1 MIRNMQIRS
10 KLIAVLVVP
19 LVALTVLA
27 AIGIASNVSRG
38 VQADRVN
45 DQTAF
50 AVSLSTLVHELQ
62 RERDLSAGWVGG
74 GRDAGYGGVV
84 AQRVAVNQALD
95 TFRRDVRNLGSDN
108 QGSAFRER
116 VDSAVA
122 GLERLDEQRDQI
134 ENNPGMTVPQTLDY
148 YSGVIGNLLAVNL
161 EIASQ
166 TDDRDLIRNVGT
178 FVSLARLKE
187 ATSLERGRLYAVASA
202 GRFGPGDFRELAPI
216 VGAQEAWRTQ
226 FEATATPS
234 QRAFLDRT
242 LQSPDI
248 ARVDDLRNKV
258 LTGDPSQP
266 VQLDAEQWFT
276 YMTAKLDLLRTVER
290 RLADDVSAASRT
302 AQSTASRQ
310 ALLYTVILTLVLWFT
325 VGLSLWMARSMV
337 GPLRS
342 LTRTAN
348 EVADQRL
355 PGLVDKLQHTKDPR
369 DLDVVPEPVPVTSG
383 DEIGQVSAA
392 FNSVHRVAIQVATE
406 QAALRKSIGDMF
418 LNLARRSQSLI
429 DRQLELIDDLE
440 RTEADPDAL
449 DNLFKLD
456 HLATRMRRNAE
467 DLIVL
472 SGAEPA
478 RRWSQ
483 PVPLVEVVRA
493 ALAEVEDYNRVELL
507 PIDDIGVAGQA
518 VSDVVHLLAELI
530 ENATSFSPPGTKVQV
545 AGQQVSNG
553 YVLEIEDRGLGMSD
567 EELVETNERLANPP
581 MVDFA
586 LSRMLGLYVVARLA
600 QRYNIK
606 VQLRHSWY
614 GGITALVLLPPTVAV
629 QAAMPEALE
638 APRRGPAE
646 LVASTKPAE
655 PAADETGEHLPIFE
669 AARSD
674 WFEDA
679 VRGDHLPLRRHAAQQ
694 PNSRAAEPTGNG
706 GGTLTGAGAPRTPGP
721 TAGGDLGSGAP
732 RPDGQGDPARFEPS
746 EVDAARTDAAR
757 AEALRAEAMR
767 VETTRMEEAARAEAA
782 RAEAAQRETVR
793 PEAAPA
799 EASQEAT
806 PAGTAPSDPTA
817 ESPPAP
823 TARTDA
829 GATART
835 DAGAGA
841 RVDPGPA
848 ARIERARRDRA
859 AARGRTG
866 SLPTRTPGASGPPP
880 SGATPFAAAPS
891 AADGRPFGPAPA
903 APPPPGRSGRRAD
916 RAGVGAA
923 DRASADA
930 QGAARAPGPAPDA
943 PAPTLQAASVQT
955 TKAGLPRRVPRA
967 NLAPGMVAARTAAA
981 AAPQAPASSSEPST
995 PSPGRSP
1002 EEVRSMLSSYR
1013 SGLERGR
1020 MMAAGEDADR
1030 GGDAHSSSRSD
1041 DDATQ

>member
-10 KLIAVLVVP
+10 KLIAVLVIP

-27 AIGIASNVSRG
+27 ALGIAANVSRG

-62 RERDLSAGWVGG
+62 RERDLSAGWVGS

-84 AQRVAVNQALD
+84 AQQAAVDQALR
-95 TFRRDVRNLGSDN
+95 TFRRDVENLGN
-108 QGSAFRER
+108 EGSAFRQR
-116 VDSAVA
+116 VDEAVS
-122 GLERLDEQRDQI
+122 ELDQLGEQRRQI
-134 ENNPGMTVPQTLDY
+134 EYNAGTTVQRTLDY
-148 YSGVIGNLLAVNL
+148 YSGVIGHLLAVNL

-166 TDDRDLIRNVGT
+166 TDDRELIRNVGA

-202 GRFGPGDFRELAPI
+202 GEFDADDFRQLAPI
-216 VGAQEAWRTQ
+216 VGAQQAWRTQ
-226 FEATATPS
+226 FEATATPE
-234 QRAFLDRT
+234 QRAFLDQT
-242 LQSPDI
+242 FQSPDTT
-248 ARVDDLRNKV
+248 RVEELRNQV
-258 LTGDPSQP
+258 LESDPNQP
-266 VQLDAEQWFT
+266 VKLDPKQWFT
-276 YMTAKLDLLRTVER
+276 YMTAKLDLLRTVEGQ
-290 RLADDVSAASRT
+290 LADDVSAASDAAQTT
-302 AQSTASRQ
+302 ARRQ
-310 ALLYTVILTLVLWFT
+310 ALLYTIVLTLVLWLT
-325 VGLSLWMARSMV
+325 VGLSLWLVRSIV
-337 GPLRS
+337 GPLRT
-342 LTRTAN
+342 LTRSAN
-348 EVADQRL
+348 EVADERL
-355 PGLVDKLQHTKDPR
+355 PGLVDKLHHTKDPR
-369 DLDVVPEPVPVTSG
+369 DLDVVPEPVPVTSN
-383 DEIGQVSAA
+383 DELGQVSAA

-449 DNLFKLD
+449 ENLFKLD

-483 PVPLVEVVRA
+483 PVPLVDVVRA

-507 PIDDIGVAGQA
+507 PIDDVGVAGQA

-567 EELVETNERLANPP
+567 DELVEANERLANPP

-600 QRYNIK
+600 QRYDIR

-629 QAAMPEALE
+629 RAPMPEAIE
-638 APRRGPAE
+638 APSRRGPAE

-655 PAADETGEHLPIFE
+655 PAAEEGGEHLPIFE

-674 WFEDA
+674 WFEDS

-694 PNSRAAEPTGNG
+694 PNGQAAEPTGNG
-706 GGTLTGAGAPRTPGP
+706 AGTLGGAGATRLPDPGP
-721 TAGGDLGSGAP
+721 GRLPD
-732 RPDGQGDPARFEPS
+732 PDG
-746 EVDAARTDAAR
+746 ARTDAER
-757 AEALRAEAMR
+757 AEALRAEAMAA
-767 VETTRMEEAARAEAA
+767 ETARMEAAAQAEAA
-782 RAEAAQRETVR
+782 RETAQ
-793 PEAAPA
+793 PA
-799 EASQEAT
+799 EAPAADEA
-806 PAGTAPSDPTA
+806 PTA
-817 ESPPAP
+817 E
-823 TARTDA
+823 A
-829 GATART
+829 GAAAQ
-835 DAGAGA
+835 AGAEA
-841 RVDPGPA
+841 PA
-848 ARIERARRDRA
+848 ARAPGDAPRAR
-859 AARGRTG
+859 TG
-866 SLPTRTPGASGPPP
+866 ALPTRTPGASGPPP
-880 SGATPFAAAPS
+880 GGAKPFAPASPAGAEPRPS
-891 AADGRPFGPAPA
+891 TPVPPA
-903 APPPPGRSGRRAD
+903 PGRSGRRAE
-916 RAGVGAA
+916 RAGGDRVRADRVRAGRAPAAPPTPPSPEPFPAPAGAPAA
-923 DRASADA
+923 DV
-930 QGAARAPGPAPDA
+930 AAA
-943 PAPTLQAASVQT
+943 APTLQAASVQT

-967 NLAPGMVAARTAAA
+967 NLAPGMVAARAAA
-981 AAPQAPASSSEPST
+981 TAGRTEPAGESRPASPAA
-995 PSPGRSP
+995 RSP

-1020 MMAAGEDADR
+1020 MAAGEDADR
-1030 GGDAHSSSRSD
+1030 GDNPHSSSRSD
-1041 DDATQ
+1041 HDDATQ

>member
-10 KLIAVLVVP
+10 KLIAVLVIP

-27 AIGIASNVSRG
+27 ALGIAANVSRG

-50 AVSLSTLVHELQ
+50 AISLSTLVHELQ
-62 RERDLSAGWVGG
+62 RERDRSAGWVGS

-84 AQRVAVNQALD
+84 SQRVAVNEALA
-95 TFRRDVRNLGSDN
+95 TFRRDVQDLGDE
-108 QGSAFRER
+108 GSAFRQR
-116 VDSAVA
+116 VDAAVDS
-122 GLERLDEQRDQI
+122 LNQLDQQRGQI
-134 ENNPGMTVPQTLDY
+134 ENDPGTTVQRTLDY

-161 EIASQ
+161 EIATQ

-187 ATSLERGRLYAVASA
+187 ATSLERGRLYAVASR
-202 GRFGPGDFRELAPI
+202 GQFGPGDFRELAPI
-216 VGAQEAWRTQ
+216 VGAQEAWRSQ
-226 FEATATPS
+226 FDATATPE

-242 LQSPDI
+242 LRDSPDI
-248 ARVDDLRNKV
+248 ARVDELRTKV
-258 LTGDPSQP
+258 LTGDPSAP
-266 VQLDAEQWFT
+266 VDLDADQWFT
-276 YMTAKLDLLRTVER
+276 YMSAKLDLLRTVER
-290 RLADDVSAASRT
+290 RLADDVAAA
-302 AQSTASRQ
+302 AQSAQSAASRQ
-310 ALLYTVILTLVLWFT
+310 ALLYTVILTLVLWVT
-325 VGLSLWMARSMV
+325 VGLSLWLARSMV
-337 GPLRS
+337 GPLRT
-342 LTRTAN
+342 LTRSAN
-348 EVADQRL
+348 EVADDRL
-355 PGLVDKLQHTKDPR
+355 PGLVDRLHHTKDPR
-369 DLDVVPEPVPVTSG
+369 DLDVVPEPVPVNSK

-406 QAALRKSIGDMF
+406 QAALRRSVGDMF

-449 DNLFKLD
+449 EHLFKLD

-483 PVPLVEVVRA
+483 PVPLVDVIRA

-553 YVLEIEDRGLGMSD
+553 YVLEVEDRGLGMSD
-567 EELVETNERLANPP
+567 DELVEANERLANPP

-600 QRYNIK
+600 QRYNLK

-629 QAAMPEALE
+629 RAPMPEAIE
-638 APRRGPAE
+638 APKRGPAE
-646 LVASTKPAE
+646 LVAPTKPAE
-655 PAADETGEHLPIFE
+655 PAAEAAEETGEHLPIFE

-674 WFEDA
+674 WFEDS

-694 PNSRAAEPTGNG
+694 PIGRAAEPTGNG
-706 GGTLTGAGAPRTPGP
+706 ALGGAGATRAPGP
-721 TAGGDLGSGAP
+721 GGPGPGGSFGFTTP
-732 RPDGQGDPARFEPS
+732 RPDGQPEPS
-746 EVDAARTDAAR
+746 RAEAARTDEER

-767 VETTRMEEAARAEAA
+767 VETTRMEAAQAEAARGEATRPGDADPASGRAEAA
-782 RAEAAQRETVR
+782 PG
-793 PEAAPA
+793 PEA
-799 EASQEAT
+799 
-806 PAGTAPSDPTA
+806 
-817 ESPPAP
+817 
-823 TARTDA
+823 RT
-829 GATART
+829 GRT
-835 DAGAGA
+835 RADGA
-841 RVDPGPA
+841 RA
-848 ARIERARRDRA
+848 
-859 AARGRTG
+859 RTG

-880 SGATPFAAAPS
+880 GGAKPFAP
-891 AADGRPFGPAPA
+891 
-903 APPPPGRSGRRAD
+903 APPPGGREPPARPGRRAD
-916 RAGVGAA
+916 RGGA
-923 DRASADA
+923 DRIAGDRPAPT
-930 QGAARAPGPAPDA
+930 RPPGPAPA
-943 PAPTLQAASVQT
+943 PAPESPAPAAATLQAASVQT

-981 AAPQAPASSSEPST
+981 ATAASPTAASSSEAP
-995 PSPGRSP
+995 PPAAKSP

-1041 DDATQ
+1041 DDDATQ

>member
-10 KLIAVLVVP
+10 KLIAILVAP

-27 AIGIASNVSRG
+27 ALAIATNVARG

-45 DQTAF
+45 DETAF
-50 AVSLSTLVHELQ
+50 AVNLSQLVHELQ
-62 RERDLSAGWVGG
+62 RERDLSAGWVGS

-84 AQRVAVNQALD
+84 AQRVAVNQAL
-95 TFRRDVRNLGSDN
+95 TSFRRDVQNLGFQD
-108 QGSAFRER
+108 E
-116 VDSAVA
+116 DSALRQKVDTAVA
-122 GLERLDEQRDQI
+122 ELDRLNDQRNRI
-134 ENNPGMTVPQTLDY
+134 ENSNAVTVPRTLDY
-148 YSGVIGNLLAVNL
+148 YSGIIGDLLAVNL
-161 EIASQ
+161 EIAGQ
-166 TDDRDLIRNVGT
+166 TDDRTLIRNVGT
-178 FVSLARLKE
+178 FVSLAQLKE
-187 ATSLERGRLYAVASA
+187 ATSQERGRLYAVASSRA
-202 GRFGPGDFRELAPI
+202 FGPGDFQRLAPV

-226 FEATATPS
+226 FNATATPE
-234 QRAFLDRT
+234 QRAFLDTT

-248 ARVDDLRNKV
+248 ERVNVLRSQV
-258 LTGDPSQP
+258 LTGNPSKPVNLDPR
-266 VQLDAEQWFT
+266 EWFQ
-276 YMTAKLDLLRTVER
+276 YMSAKIDLLRGVER
-290 RLADDVSAASRT
+290 ELAADVSAASQA
-302 AQSTASRQ
+302 AQSSASRQ

-325 VGLSLWMARSMV
+325 IGLSLLMARSMV

-348 EVADQRL
+348 DVAEQRL
-355 PGLVDKLQHTKDPR
+355 PGLVDRLQHTKDPR
-369 DLDVVPEPVPVTSG
+369 DLDVVPEPVPVTSS

-449 DNLFKLD
+449 EHLFKLD
-456 HLATRMRRNAE
+456 HLATRMRRNSE

-483 PVPLVEVVRA
+483 PVPLVDVVRA
-493 ALAEVEDYNRVELL
+493 ALGEVEDYNRVELL
-507 PIDDIGVAGQA
+507 PIDDVGVAGQG

-567 EELVETNERLANPP
+567 DELVEANERLANPP

-600 QRYNIK
+600 QRYGIK

-614 GGITALVLLPPTVAV
+614 GGITALVLLPPTVV
-629 QAAMPEALE
+629 LRTPMPEQLE
-638 APRRGPAE
+638 APNRRGRAE
-646 LVASTKPAE
+646 LVPSTQPVE
-655 PAADETGEHLPIFE
+655 PAAEPTGEHLPIFE

-674 WFEDA
+674 WFEDG

-694 PNSRAAEPTGNG
+694 PNGRAAEPSGNG
-706 GGTLTGAGAPRTPGP
+706 AGTLTGAGAARESGPGP
-721 TAGGDLGSGAP
+721 DAPPGPGFGAP
-732 RPDGQGDPARFEPS
+732 QGPPRQ
-746 EVDAARTDAAR
+746 DAAR
-757 AEALRAEAMR
+757 AEAVRAEAVRAEAAR
-767 VETTRMEEAARAEAA
+767 VEAVRAETARIEATRAEAA
-782 RAEAAQRETVR
+782 RAQDAQ
-793 PEAAPA
+793 
-799 EASQEAT
+799 
-806 PAGTAPSDPTA
+806 
-817 ESPPAP
+817 
-823 TARTDA
+823 DA
-829 GATART
+829 GAVTEQAPPART
-835 DAGAGA
+835 EQA
-841 RVDPGPA
+841 RVDGPGP
-848 ARIERARRDRA
+848 RAE
-859 AARGRTG
+859 TS
-866 SLPTRTPGASGPPP
+866 SLPTRTPGAS
-880 SGATPFAAAPS
+880 
-891 AADGRPFGPAPA
+891 
-903 APPPPGRSGRRAD
+903 APPPGGHQPFAPAPSPQPGRSSRRAD
-916 RAGVGAA
+916 RA
-923 DRASADA
+923 AS
-930 QGAARAPGPAPDA
+930 QPFPATPEESPA
-943 PAPTLQAASVQT
+943 PAPAQLQDASVQT

-967 NLAPGMVAARTAAA
+967 NLAPGMVAAKAAAPAAA
-981 AAPQAPASSSEPST
+981 AAGPAGTSAPPSSSAS
-995 PSPGRSP
+995 RSP

-1020 MMAAGEDADR
+1020 MMAAGEDADT

>member
-27 AIGIASNVSRG
+27 AIGIGSNVSRG

-62 RERDLSAGWVGG
+62 RERDLSAGWVGS

-108 QGSAFRER
+108 QGSAFRKR

-122 GLERLDEQRDQI
+122 GLEQLDEQRDRI
-134 ENNPGMTVPQTLDY
+134 ENNPDTTVPETLDY

-226 FEATATPS
+226 FEATATPE

-266 VQLDAEQWFT
+266 VQLDAKQWFT

-290 RLADDVSAASRT
+290 RLADDVSAASRA
-302 AQSTASRQ
+302 AQSSASRQ

-337 GPLRS
+337 GPLRT

-348 EVADQRL
+348 DVADERL

-392 FNSVHRVAIQVATE
+392 FNSVHSTAIQVATE
-406 QAALRKSIGDMF
+406 QAALRRSVSDMF

-472 SGAEPA
+472 SGSEPA

-507 PIDDIGVAGQA
+507 PIDEIGVAGQA

-553 YVLEIEDRGLGMSD
+553 YVLEIEDRGLGMTD
-567 EELVETNERLANPP
+567 EELVEANERLANPP

-600 QRYNIK
+600 QRYNVK

-629 QAAMPEALE
+629 RAAMPEALE

-646 LVASTKPAE
+646 LVPSTRPVE

-674 WFEDA
+674 WFEDS
-679 VRGDHLPLRRHAAQQ
+679 VRGDHLPLRRHAAQK

-706 GGTLTGAGAPRTPGP
+706 AGTLTGAGAPRTPGP
-721 TAGGDLGSGAP
+721 TADGGLGSGAP
-732 RPDGQGDPARFEPS
+732 RPDGQGGP
-746 EVDAARTDAAR
+746 AR
-757 AEALRAEAMR
+757 AEPSAADAAKAEAMRAEAMR
-767 VETTRMEEAARAEAA
+767 IETARMAEAAREEAARAEAI
-782 RAEAAQRETVR
+782 Q
-793 PEAAPA
+793 EAAP
-799 EASQEAT
+799 T
-806 PAGTAPSDPTA
+806 GTAPPGPTA
-817 ESPPAP
+817 ESPP
-823 TARTDA
+823 
-829 GATART
+829 GATARA
-835 DAGAGA
+835 DSGATA
-841 RVDPGPA
+841 RAEPGPS
-848 ARIERARRDRA
+848 ARTGSRRDRA
-859 AARGRTG
+859 AAGGRAG
-866 SLPTRTPGASGPPP
+866 PLPTRTPGASGPPP
-880 SGATPFAAAPS
+880 GGAQPFAAAPS
-891 AADGRPFGPAPA
+891 PGEGRPLGPAPA
-903 APPPPGRSGRRAD
+903 SPPPPGRAGRRAD

-923 DRASADA
+923 DRAAAA
-930 QGAARAPGPAPDA
+930 QGATRTPGSAPGPAPDA
-943 PAPTLQAASVQT
+943 AAPATLQAASVQT

-981 AAPQAPASSSEPST
+981 AATPAPASGSEAST
-995 PSPGRSP
+995 PNPGRSP

-1020 MMAAGEDADR
+1020 MMAAGEDADS

>member
-27 AIGIASNVSRG
+27 AIGIGSNVSRG

-50 AVSLSTLVHELQ
+50 AVSLSTLVHGLQ
-62 RERDLSAGWVGG
+62 QERDLSAGWVGS

-108 QGSAFRER
+108 QGSAFRKR

-122 GLERLDEQRDQI
+122 GLEQLDEQRDRI
-134 ENNPGMTVPQTLDY
+134 ENNPATTVPETLDY

-226 FEATATPS
+226 FEATATPE
-234 QRAFLDRT
+234 QRAFLNRT

-266 VQLDAEQWFT
+266 VQLDAKQWFT

-290 RLADDVSAASRT
+290 RLADDVSAASRA

-337 GPLRS
+337 GPLRT

-348 EVADQRL
+348 EVADERL

-369 DLDVVPEPVPVTSG
+369 DLDVVPEPVPVTST

-392 FNSVHRVAIQVATE
+392 FNSVHSTAIQVATE
-406 QAALRKSIGDMF
+406 QAALRRSVGDMF

-440 RTEADPDAL
+440 RSEADPDAL

-456 HLATRMRRNAE
+456 HLATRMRRNSE

-472 SGAEPA
+472 SGSEPA

-567 EELVETNERLANPP
+567 EELVEANERLANPP
-581 MVDFA
+581 VADFA

-629 QAAMPEALE
+629 RAAMPEALE

-646 LVASTKPAE
+646 LVPATRPVE

-674 WFEDA
+674 WFEDS
-679 VRGDHLPLRRHAAQQ
+679 VQGDHLPLRRHAAQK
-694 PNSRAAEPTGNG
+694 PTSRAAEPTGNG
-706 GGTLTGAGAPRTPGP
+706 AGTLTGADAPGTPGP
-721 TAGGDLGSGAP
+721 AADGGLGSGAP
-732 RPDGQGDPARFEPS
+732 RPDGQGGP
-746 EVDAARTDAAR
+746 AR
-757 AEALRAEAMR
+757 AEPSAADAAKAEAMRAEAMR
-767 VETTRMEEAARAEAA
+767 IETARMEEAAREEAARAEAA
-782 RAEAAQRETVR
+782 QPETMRAEAV
-793 PEAAPA
+793 PA
-799 EASQEAT
+799 EATQEAA
-806 PAGTAPSDPTA
+806 PAGTAPPGPTA
-817 ESPPAP
+817 ESPPGP
-823 TARTDA
+823 TARADA
-829 GATART
+829 GAAAGAEPGPSART
-835 DAGAGA
+835 GS
-841 RVDPGPA
+841 
-848 ARIERARRDRA
+848 RRDRA
-859 AARGRTG
+859 AARGRAG
-866 SLPTRTPGASGPPP
+866 PLPTRTPGASGPPP
-880 SGATPFAAAPS
+880 GGAQPFAAAPS
-891 AADGRPFGPAPA
+891 PGDARPLGPAPA
-903 APPPPGRSGRRAD
+903 SPPPPGRAGRRAD

-923 DRASADA
+923 DRAAAA
-930 QGAARAPGPAPDA
+930 QGATRAPGSAPDPAPDA
-943 PAPTLQAASVQT
+943 AAPATLQAASVQT

-981 AAPQAPASSSEPST
+981 AATPAPASNSEASP
-995 PSPGRSP
+995 PIPGRSP